1 MRTTIRRIVGPKSV
15 IIRRGLDC
23 DGFSAREKSRK
34 EFSTTTNHT
43 TRENST
49 SNSYTTTTMEISTS
63 NSYTTW
69 ESSTSEDEDPDKVLR
84 LPNGMKYRLVWDV
97 SGDER

>member
-1 MRTTIRRIVGPKSV
+1 MIAIRRMVGPKSV
-15 IIRRGLDC
+15 MRRLELEC
-23 DGFSAREKSRK
+23 DGFSAREKSNK
-34 EFSTTTNHT
+34 EISTRTNHT

-49 SNSYTTTTMEISTS
+49 SNSYTTREISCS
-63 NSYTTW
+63 NSYTTQ